1 MSPTTGAAT
10 GHCPVCGQPFTST
23 PRQRP
28 RRRYCSERCRKT
40 AWRHRHPGHRSRPR
54 NVPPAVPRPG
64 DVSPAVPRPGDVSPA
79 VPRPGDV
86 PPAVPRPGDVSPAV
100 PRPGEILHAS
110 PARAEPAA
118 RCPHCARPVAV
129 IALLVVPAAAQVP
142 APEVRDG

>member
-1 MSPTTGAAT
+1 MSPTAGTAT
-10 GHCPVCGQPFTST
+10 GSCPVCGQPFTST

-40 AWRHRHPGHRSRPR
+40 AWRHRHPGHRS
-54 NVPPAVPRPG
+54 
-64 DVSPAVPRPGDVSPA
+64 
-79 VPRPGDV
+79 
-86 PPAVPRPGDVSPAV
+86 
-100 PRPGEILHAS
+100 RPGEILHAS

>member
-1 MSPTTGAAT
+1 MSPTTGTAT
-10 GHCPVCGQPFTST
+10 GSCPVCGQPFTST

-40 AWRHRHPGHRSRPR
+40 AWRHRHPGHRSRP
-54 NVPPAVPRPG
+54 G
-64 DVSPAVPRPGDVSPA
+64 DVS
-79 VPRPGDV
+79 
-86 PPAVPRPGDVSPAV
+86 PAVPRPGDVSPAV

-118 RCPHCARPVAV
+118 HCPHCARPVAV

>member
-1 MSPTTGAAT
+1 MSPTTGAATDAAT

-64 DVSPAVPRPGDVSPA
+64 DVSPAVPRPG
-79 VPRPGDV
+79 
-86 PPAVPRPGDVSPAV
+86 
-100 PRPGEILHAS
+100 EILHAS

-129 IALLVVPAAAQVP
+129 IALIVVPAAAQVP

>member
-1 MSPTTGAAT
+1 MSPTTGTAP
-10 GHCPVCGQPFTST
+10 GHCPVCGQTFTST
-23 PRQRP
+23 PRQIP

-40 AWRHRHPGHRSRPR
+40 AWRHRHPGHRS
-54 NVPPAVPRPG
+54 
-64 DVSPAVPRPGDVSPA
+64 
-79 VPRPGDV
+79 RPGDV

-142 APEVRDG
+142 APEVRHG

>member
-1 MSPTTGAAT
+1 MSPTTGTAT
-10 GHCPVCGQPFTST
+10 GSCPVCGQPFTST

-40 AWRHRHPGHRSRPR
+40 AWRHRHHGHQS
-54 NVPPAVPRPG
+54 
-64 DVSPAVPRPGDVSPA
+64 
-79 VPRPGDV
+79 
-86 PPAVPRPGDVSPAV
+86 RPGDVSPAV

>member
-54 NVPPAVPRPG
+54 NVP
-64 DVSPAVPRPGDVSPA
+64 PA

>member
-54 NVPPAVPRPG
+54 
-64 DVSPAVPRPGDVSPA
+64 
-79 VPRPGDV
+79 DV

>member
-40 AWRHRHPGHRSRPR
+40 AWRHRHPGHRSRP
-54 NVPPAVPRPG
+54 
-64 DVSPAVPRPGDVSPA
+64 
-79 VPRPGDV
+79 
-86 PPAVPRPGDVSPAV
+86 GDVSPAV
-100 PRPGEILHAS
+100 PRPGEIPHAS

>member
-1 MSPTTGAAT
+1 MNPTTESPTTGATT
-10 GHCPVCGQPFTST
+10 GHCPVCGQTFTST
-23 PRQRP
+23 PRQIP

-64 DVSPAVPRPGDVSPA
+64 DVSPAVPRPGD
-79 VPRPGDV
+79 
-86 PPAVPRPGDVSPAV
+86 
-100 PRPGEILHAS
+100 ILHAS

-118 RCPHCARPVAV
+118 RCPHCARPGADL
-129 IALLVVPAAAQVP
+129 ALLVVPAAAHVP

>member
-64 DVSPAVPRPGDVSPA
+64 DVSPAVPRPG
-79 VPRPGDV
+79 
-86 PPAVPRPGDVSPAV
+86 
-100 PRPGEILHAS
+100 EILHAS